1 MWKFHYAALREIP
14 TIQPLGNKMIYLLII
29 LICLICLTL
38 YLGFSKRTDSYT
50 AARMQVAAFV
60 FLLLAFVLAFG
71 IYKENNAKNEIA
83 EYIMP
88 YAGDMSAIY
97 TPIIPGNKSQIW
109 QFQTSDSP
117 KQVEQFYS
125 SDENRKGW
133 NLISYF
139 PFMTLRKGNKEMVIS
154 VILIK
159 KTSVTYELREIA
171 K

>member
-1 MWKFHYAALREIP
+1 MCF
-14 TIQPLGNKMIYLLII
+14 LGNICQLFNVLRRSDPIY
-29 LICLICLTL
+29 T
-38 YLGFSKRTDSYT
+38 
-50 AARMQVAAFV
+50 
-60 FLLLAFVLAFG
+60 
-71 IYKENNAKNEIA
+71 
-83 EYIMP
+83 
-88 YAGDMSAIY
+88 GDMSAIY

-139 PFMTLRKGNKEMVIS
+139 PSMTLRKGNKEMVIS
-154 VILIK
+154 IILIK

-171 K
+171 N